1 MNGRA
6 LVGSG
11 LEGMMAN
18 EPATVTVAGLAAAGV
33 VITVIVFASVAGG
46 RDAIIAGWGISGGVA
61 ATIGRARTG
70 MRL

>member
-46 RDAIIAGWGISGGVA
+46 RDAVIARWAINGGVA